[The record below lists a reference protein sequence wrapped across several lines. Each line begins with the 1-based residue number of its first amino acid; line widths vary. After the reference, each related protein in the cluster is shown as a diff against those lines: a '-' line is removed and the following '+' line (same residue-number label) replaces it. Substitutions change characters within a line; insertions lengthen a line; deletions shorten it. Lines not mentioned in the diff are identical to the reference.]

1 MTMKQIILAKSTE
14 SSKAFCRRP
23 LRCLEKVTCRLA
35 RFSILLICV
44 FPLTMSTDKSITHS
58 EAAPNPTASS
68 KISEQGALIS
78 PGHTRID
85 KEGSDRKKEMR
96 NRGYQIWDREIMEED
111 DF

>member
-1 MTMKQIILAKSTE
+1 MRPISTSQSTE
-14 SSKAFCRRP
+14 SSKAFFRRT

-44 FPLTMSTDKSITHS
+44 FPLTMSTDKSITHP

-68 KISEQGALIS
+68 KISEQGAPIS
-78 PGHTRID
+78 HGHTRID

-96 NRGYQIWDREIMEED
+96 NRGYQIWD
-111 DF
+111 